1 MTQRVN
7 GGSEQPPIISVG
19 SEYVYLRSNF
29 EQVTDDEIGEH
40 WQWDEE
46 IVPLKEYI
54 MTMTDRNNELE
65 DSVAD
70 LSIILAGVL

>member
-1 MTQRVN
+1 MTRRVN

-19 SEYVYLRSNF
+19 KEYVYIRSNF
-29 EQVTDDEIGEH
+29 EQVTDDEMGEH

-46 IVPLKEYI
+46 IVTLKEYI
-54 MTMTDRNNELE
+54 TTMTDRNNELE
-65 DSVAD
+65 DSIAD